1 MKKLILMLF
10 ITIPFVGHGQSWNKT
25 FGGVSYEEG
34 YSVQQ
39 TTDGGYIISGT
50 TFTFGNGDYDV
61 WLIKTDGNGNELW
74 NKTFGGTNEDR
85 GYHVQQTTD
94 GGYIIS
100 GTTSS
105 SGNGNYDI
113 WLIKTDG
120 NGNELWNKT
129 FGGTNEE
136 RGYSVQKTSEGGY
149 IISGT
154 TSSFGNGNYDVWLIK
169 IDVNGNE
176 LWNKT
181 FGGTNYEESMSV
193 QQTTDGGYIITG
205 TTFSFGNGITNIY
218 LIKIDGNGNEIWNKT
233 FGGANN
239 NWSYS
244 VQQTTDGGY
253 IIIGYTNSFG
263 NGDANVYLIKT
274 DGSGNELWNKTF
286 GGTNDDGGVS
296 VQQTTDG
303 GYIVTGY
310 TKSSGNG
317 DADVYLIKTDGS
329 GNELWNKTFG
339 GTYEDSGFDVQQ
351 TTDGGYIITGK
362 TLYAG
367 SVNSDLYLIKT
378 DGNGNVSSIFN
389 IPSSS
394 KRKLKKIVDILGK
407 ETIPD
412 QSNLF
417 IEIYDDGS
425 SEKKL
430 IIEK

>member
-10 ITIPFVGHGQSWNKT
+10 MTIPFVGHGQSWNKT

-105 SGNGNYDI
+105 FGNGNYDV

-136 RGYSVQKTSEGGY
+136 RGYSVQQTSEGGY

-169 IDVNGNE
+169 IDGNGNE

-233 FGGANN
+233 FGGTNEERG
-239 NWSYS
+239 YS

-253 IIIGYTNSFG
+253 IIIGLTNSSG
-263 NGDANVYLIKT
+263 NGNYDVWLIKT
-274 DGSGNELWNKTF
+274 DGNGNELWNKTF
-286 GGTNDDGGVS
+286 GGTNDDGGIS

-407 ETIPD
+407 ETISE